1 MRDDDNRPDGMS
13 LVPWK
18 RGQLLMVRHYKRKTV
33 TKYCKEHL
41 LKALEDIRNKKL
53 NYCQAAKVYGIP
65 TSTLVSRI
73 RRRLKKSL
81 NEEEQAEVSASS
93 ALVPLG
99 SKPGSKKREPPEI
112 KTYKNNYFLKKYVVR
127 VL

>member
-1 MRDDDNRPDGMS
+1 
-13 LVPWK
+13 
-18 RGQLLMVRHYKRKTV
+18 MVRHYKRKTV

-53 NYCQAAKVYGIP
+53 NYSQAAKVYGIP

-81 NEEEQAEVSASS
+81 N
-93 ALVPLG
+93 G
-99 SKPGSKKREPPEI
+99 RYHDGDKP
-112 KTYKNNYFLKKYVVR
+112 
-127 VL
+127 